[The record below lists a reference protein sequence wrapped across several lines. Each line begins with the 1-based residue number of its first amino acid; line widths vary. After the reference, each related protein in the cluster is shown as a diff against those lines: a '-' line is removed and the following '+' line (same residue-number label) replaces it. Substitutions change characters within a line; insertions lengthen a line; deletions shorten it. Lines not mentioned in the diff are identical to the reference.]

1 MNYKKKILVI
11 SQGYWPEHF
20 PINQLVESFYR
31 DKKIE
36 ISVLTGFPNYPEGKI
51 YKGYEKNFF
60 SKIYDKHS
68 SGYDIFRFPIFR
80 RRKNSKISVIFN
92 YLSFIVMGILFSPFL
107 LRKKKFD
114 HILVF
119 ANSPVPQAFIGIF
132 LKFIKKSK
140 LIVWVQDL
148 WPESIIAAGG
158 IKNKVVI
165 NLISKLTRFIYQH
178 CEKILVQSRA
188 FIPYILN
195 QNVRKNKIIYLPNS
209 TESFYNKV
217 DVKKKFKKL
226 MPNEG
231 PILMFAGNIGEAQG
245 FNTMIKSALYLNNL
259 GIKVNWVVLGDGRQR
274 ELIEKK
280 INNLGLQ
287 KCFFFLGSYPSEEM
301 PYFFAC
307 ADALLV
313 TLKKN
318 LIFSMTIP
326 NKIQSYM
333 ACSKPIIANIDG
345 EGGRVILE
353 AKCGLV
359 SPAEN
364 YISFSKSIIDFL
376 NLDAYE
382 KELMGKNARLY
393 FEKEFDREKQTNSI
407 INIFNGIS
415 NN

>member
-1 MNYKKKILVI
+1 MKILIV
-11 SQGYWPEHF
+11 SQYFWPENLK
-20 PINQLVESFYR
+20 INDVAKGLVEKGY
-31 DKKIE
+31 DV
-36 ISVLTGFPNYPEGKI
+36 SVLTGLPNYPNGKI
-51 YKGYEKNFF
+51 YNGYSFPKNKKENHEGITIYRSPLIPRGNGSGVRLFLNYF
-60 SKIYDKHS
+60 SLALLASLRVLFIKNNFDKILVYEVSPVTIGIPAIIAK
-68 SGYDIFRFPIFR
+68 YRFKAPIF
-80 RRKNSKISVIFN
+80 F
-92 YLSFIVMGILFSPFL
+92 
-107 LRKKKFD
+107 
-114 HILVF
+114 
-119 ANSPVPQAFIGIF
+119 
-132 LKFIKKSK
+132 
-140 LIVWVQDL
+140 WVQDL
-148 WPESIIAAGG
+148 WPESVVAAGG
-158 IKNKVVI
+158 ITNKFMI

-178 CEKILVQSRA
+178 CEKILVQSKA

-195 QNVRKNKIIYLPNS
+195 QNVSNSKIIYLPNS

-217 DVKKKFKKL
+217 DVKNKFKKL
-226 MPNEG
+226 MPEEG

-245 FNTMIKSALYLNNL
+245 FNTMIKSASYLNDS
-259 GIKVNWVVLGDGRQR
+259 GVKVNWVILGDGRQR
-274 ELIEKK
+274 ELIEQK
-280 INNLGLQ
+280 INDLGLQ
-287 KCFFFLGSYPSEEM
+287 KVFFFLGSYPSEEM
-301 PYFFAC
+301 PNFFAC

-359 SPAEN
+359 SPSED

-376 NLDAYE
+376 KLGADE

-407 INIFNGIS
+407 INIFNGIR